1 MCTWLGFMLFAAWC
15 SGAAPGLAQARIGS
29 TNTNFRWL
37 GPDDKIGIERSDDP
51 RVENV
56 SCYLSRAQT
65 GGIRGGIR
73 VAEDPSRFL
82 DCLSPL
88 SGRDSIQPTKIGSGG
103 VLVSVAVL
111 KNIPDPPYV
120 RYGEKCVTASVS
132 CRSPPGDC
140 CLMAVETIGIQIR

>member
-82 DCLSPL
+82 DCLSRRCPVAIPSSL
-88 SGRDSIQPTKIGSGG
+88 PKSEVVGFSLASLFLKTFQIHRMYDTEKN
-103 VLVSVAVL
+103 VSQHQCRAGLRQVIAV
-111 KNIPDPPYV
+111 
-120 RYGEKCVTASVS
+120 
-132 CRSPPGDC
+132 
-140 CLMAVETIGIQIR
+140 